1 MRTHKETYNI
11 NANKETIFNVIANI
25 ENYPTFLPW
34 CIGARIT
41 DKNHLSDIVIQRA
54 ELVIAF
60 KSFRESFFSDI
71 HNFFSEIHI
80 FSGGFRTGF
89 RRWPS

>member
-34 CIGARIT
+34 CIGARLT
-41 DKNHLSDIVIQRA
+41 ETYELSDIIGTCQPNQERA
-54 ELVIAF
+54 LIF
-60 KSFRESFFSDI
+60 KSFIAVASNADVTCSPVDKTT
-71 HNFFSEIHI
+71 SY
-80 FSGGFRTGF
+80 SG
-89 RRWPS
+89 